1 MSVNSIL
8 KIKHLATDG
17 IADMLRLS
25 INSLSSEEFDLWMNY
40 HLDTYENTNLIEY
53 SKHCLYIGRKSV

>member
-1 MSVNSIL
+1 MSANSIQ

-25 INSLSSEEFDLWMNY
+25 INSLSREEFDLWMNY
-40 HLDTYENTNLIEY
+40 HLDTCENTNLIG
-53 SKHCLYIGRKSV
+53 YIGRKSV